1 MANFTRPERL
11 KQAEYSKQNGLLS
24 FPSTPLAHG
33 ILLLFKEYDY
43 AAVGGQGGDDYNSLT
58 SGLFAGLSSGSA
70 AAGVKSVNSI
80 ELPFPKALADKH
92 GIKVNGFDR
101 SFLSERLSSF
111 AASALGGSIAE
122 GGDTVAA
129 AAKDAAGMG
138 KDVLGKLKTIGER
151 LNTDPSGVMKDVRS
165 LLGTSGQQAK
175 QVLTYLLQNYSGD
188 IGRAMSAATGAA
200 INPNETLAFEG
211 VDLKT
216 FSFTWDL
223 FPENEQDSE
232 NIKKIVQLI
241 RQNVLPD
248 YGSFEG
254 LSVERSLL
262 TYPSVCF
269 IELLGVDN
277 SHWPKFKPCLVS
289 SIDLDYGPG
298 GMVGILKGGR
308 PVAVQLQ
315 MTFNELTIHTRR
327 DYPGDTS
334 SPPVGE
340 AETPAEGQTAG

>member
-11 KQAEYSKQNGLLS
+11 KQVEYSKKHSLLS
-24 FPSTPLAHG
+24 FPSTPLPHG

-43 AAVGGQGGDDYNSLT
+43 AAVGGEGGDDYNSLT
-58 SGLFAGLSSGSA
+58 SGLFAGLSGGTDKPPPSNVS
-70 AAGVKSVNSI
+70 SI
-80 ELPFPKALADKH
+80 ELPFPKTLTDQH
-92 GIKVNGFDR
+92 GIKVNGFER

-122 GGDTVAA
+122 GGDRVAGA
-129 AAKDAAGMG
+129 VSDAAGMG
-138 KDVLGKLKTIGER
+138 KDVLSKLKTIGER
-151 LNTDPSGVMKDVRS
+151 LNTDPSGVKEDLRS
-165 LLGTSGQQAK
+165 LLGSSGQQAK
-175 QVLTYLLQNYSGD
+175 QVMTYLLQNYSGD

-241 RQNVLPD
+241 RQNILPD
-248 YGSFEG
+248 YGAFEG
-254 LSVERSLL
+254 LSVERALL

-289 SIDLDYGPG
+289 NVSLDYGAG
-298 GMVGILKGGR
+298 GMIGILKGGR

-315 MTFNELTIHTRR
+315 MTFNELTIHTRQ
-327 DYPGDTS
+327 DYPGDTATA
-334 SPPVGE
+334 PQAE
-340 AETPAEGQTAG
+340 AENQAESPKG